1 MAAGISLMVGM
12 AAGWIGRS
20 VQTHYAGTRRDA

>member
-1 MAAGISLMVGM
+1 MAAGINLMVGM

-20 VQTHYAGTRRDA
+20 VQTRYAGGDA